1 MTILSW
7 LEQTGSP
14 SPAYILLFVPKQYKR
29 FIKRNGSTQESQSV
43 SPAQSLAILLQ
54 QQFQNY
60 NIQNKRSQT
69 QKVVVVG
76 PDHPFIQPKLY
87 SKQHK
92 ELDTTWKISC
102 SEPQSSVIIAVLDS
116 LTDYGPATK
125 HVGVLYASQQW
136 FFTSIIASAIAE
148 NDCYLFDFPMPTHWV
163 VSDDDVAYLPST
175 LQRYEQA
182 LRGVHGRGSLPP
194 LPSPNTLPPNIP
206 TKTRKNIFLKD
217 IIFTHF
223 SLDYRQI
230 LKYVDESFRRPLVH
244 IQGVDTVLFPT
255 SLLIEHHNR
264 SQSMSANLNG
274 EGSGLELP
282 SLRLDLFVMG
292 LQYFHRV
299 CPSSFYQDDYVVSF
313 LLNLGNCD
321 VRSTWLQ
328 YDDNVARHIEAVSK
342 SHHQMHMHP
351 EVQQREHLTKECIQ
365 VYAERV
371 KALLLQHV

>member
-14 SPAYILLFVPKQYKR
+14 TPAYILLFVPKQYKR
-29 FIKRNGSTQESQSV
+29 FVKKNGTTQESQSV
-43 SPAQSLAILLQ
+43 PPAQSLAILLQ

-60 NIQNKRSQT
+60 NIQNKRSPT

-87 SKQHK
+87 SKQQK
-92 ELDTTWKISC
+92 QSELTC
-102 SEPQSSVIIAVLDS
+102 SEHQSSVIIAVLDS
-116 LTDYGPATK
+116 VADYGPATK

-136 FFTSIIASAIAE
+136 LFTSMITSASAA
-148 NDCYLFDFPMPTHWV
+148 NDCYLFGLPMPTHWV
-163 VSDDDVAYLPST
+163 VGDDDVAYLPST

-194 LPSPNTLPPNIP
+194 LPSPNTLPPHLP
-206 TKTRKNIFLKD
+206 TKPRQNRLLKD

-230 LKYVDESFRRPLVH
+230 LKYVDESFRRPIVH

-255 SLLIEHHNR
+255 SLLREHHSR
-264 SQSMSANLNG
+264 SPSMSANWNG
-274 EGSGLELP
+274 EGSGVELP
-282 SLRLDLFVMG
+282 SLRLDLFVLG
-292 LQYFHRV
+292 VQYFHRV

-313 LLNLGNCD
+313 LLNLGHCD
-321 VRSTWLQ
+321 VRSTWRQ
-328 YDDNVARHIEAVSK
+328 YDDNVARHIEAVSM
-342 SHHQMHMHP
+342 SHHQMHMHAQ
-351 EVQQREHLTKECIQ
+351 VQQREHLTKECIQ
-365 VYAERV
+365 MHAERV
-371 KALLLQHV
+371 RALLLQHV